1 MNNIDH
7 ILPIPKHNYRVLVRC
22 FTYNQSAY
30 IQDALNGFVM
40 QKTNFP
46 FVCLVM
52 DDASTDGEQDVLR
65 RWMESECDMS
75 RAEIIDIQTS
85 VVIIAPHKNNTFC
98 SFAFYLLKQNLYN
111 DYNRKLMYV
120 TPWREKCKYEAMCE
134 GDDYWIDPLKLQKQV
149 DFLEANPEYGM
160 CYSNFNIYFQ
170 QTGITWYDNFTKR
183 PDKFPM
189 KYNTPEEFILRKG
202 YVCPPSWLY
211 RKESLPK
218 STLES
223 LDGTFVWFTHFL
235 CTTKVF
241 VFMDVMATYRV
252 CAESA
257 SHSADYEKLYR
268 RSWNLYTTQCKLI
281 DCYKL
286 DHELKKRCEINFF
299 KENLVQFILH
309 DKKDDIV
316 RAKKVLSGLESAR
329 DRILFFLTNVPGGKY
344 LLQLVYYCRSIVR

>member
-1 MNNIDH
+1 
-7 ILPIPKHNYRVLVRC
+7 
-22 FTYNQSAY
+22 
-30 IQDALNGFVM
+30 
-40 QKTNFP
+40 
-46 FVCLVM
+46 
-52 DDASTDGEQDVLR
+52 
-65 RWMESECDMS
+65 
-75 RAEIIDIQTS
+75 
-85 VVIIAPHKNNTFC
+85 
-98 SFAFYLLKQNLYN
+98 
-111 DYNRKLMYV
+111 
-120 TPWREKCKYEAMCE
+120 
-134 GDDYWIDPLKLQKQV
+134 
-149 DFLEANPEYGM
+149 M

-202 YVCPPSWLY
+202 FVCPPSWLY

-223 LDGTFVWFTHFL
+223 LDGTFVLFTHFL

-257 SHSADYEKLYR
+257 SHSTDYEKLYR

>member
-1 MNNIDH
+1 MNKQK
-7 ILPIPKHNYRVLVRC
+7 PLVSIAC
-22 FTYNQSAY
+22 ITYNQEQY
-30 IQDALNGFVM
+30 IRQCLDGFVM
-40 QKTNFP
+40 QKTNFNYEI
-46 FVCLVM
+46 VIH
-52 DDASTDGEQDVLR
+52 DDASSDLTP
-65 RWMESECDMS
+65 S
-75 RAEIIDIQTS
+75 IIREYCAKYPELFVPILQTENKYKEGKGILAPY
-85 VVIIAPHKNNTFC
+85 VFPKCQGKYIA
-98 SFAFYLLKQNLYN
+98 L
-111 DYNRKLMYV
+111 
-120 TPWREKCKYEAMCE
+120 CE

-202 YVCPPSWLY
+202 FVCPPSWLY

-223 LDGTFVWFTHFL
+223 LDGTFVLFTHFL

-257 SHSADYEKLYR
+257 SHSTDYEKLYR